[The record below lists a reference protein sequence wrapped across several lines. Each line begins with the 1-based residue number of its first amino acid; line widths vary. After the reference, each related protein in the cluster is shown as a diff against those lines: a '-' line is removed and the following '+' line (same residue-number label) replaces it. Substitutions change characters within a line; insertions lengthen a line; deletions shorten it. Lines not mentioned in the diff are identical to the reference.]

1 MNALALYGRYVAA
14 SLRAQAQYPAAT
26 LMLTVGHCAATA
38 IEILGVFALFDRF
51 GPVGGWSFGE
61 AALFYALVN
70 IAFSLAD
77 LLTRG
82 FEVFGTDFVR
92 TGAFDRVLLRPRAA
106 ALQLAGH
113 EVRLSRLGRLLQ
125 GFAVLILASSLVPI
139 TWDAA
144 AVATAVWAV
153 AGGVALFVGI
163 LVLQATLAFWTVE
176 SLEIVNVLT
185 YGGVQAA
192 QYPLNIYAA
201 WFRRLLTF
209 GIPLACVAY
218 YPVVAILKRPD
229 PLGAPDWL
237 LPLAPIAGFA
247 FLALSFVAW
256 CAGIAL
262 VDGGILVADAGNNR
276 IMAWLSVP
284 KVNGRPCDLVLGQA
298 GAVVGDNQFRVE
310 EAFHAQTV
318 ADRAGTVRGVE
329 AEQPRLD
336 LLDGETADRTG
347 EARGKHCPFLGVG
360 VFGIDG
366 RQRAVAEQNGRHAVP
381 HRLAQARIEKDLGVV
396 VRVHIDEARD
406 DPLAGRIDDV
416 GAAGLVERFGGHR
429 DHDAVA
435 NAQRA
440 ALWAGAGSVEPQAV
454 ANDHVVGH
462 ADDGTKDSEC
472 LQSFVT
478 IGSNP

>member
-70 IAFSLAD
+70 SLAD

-92 TGAFDRVLLRPRAA
+92 TGAFDRVLLRPRSA

-185 YGGVQAA
+185 YGAVQAA

-209 GIPLACVAY
+209 GMPLACVAY

-247 FLALSFVAW
+247 FLALSFLAW
-256 CAGIAL
+256 
-262 VDGGILVADAGNNR
+262 
-276 IMAWLSVP
+276 
-284 KVNGRPCDLVLGQA
+284 
-298 GAVVGDNQFRVE
+298 
-310 EAFHAQTV
+310 
-318 ADRAGTVRGVE
+318 RAGMARY
-329 AEQPRLD
+329 AS
-336 LLDGETADRTG
+336 TG
-347 EARGKHCPFLGVG
+347 
-360 VFGIDG
+360 
-366 RQRAVAEQNGRHAVP
+366 
-381 HRLAQARIEKDLGVV
+381 
-396 VRVHIDEARD
+396 
-406 DPLAGRIDDV
+406 
-416 GAAGLVERFGGHR
+416 
-429 DHDAVA
+429 
-435 NAQRA
+435 
-440 ALWAGAGSVEPQAV
+440 S
-454 ANDHVVGH
+454 
-462 ADDGTKDSEC
+462 
-472 LQSFVT
+472 
-478 IGSNP
+478 